1 MFMSTLQMHDTV
13 YNMTCTYL
21 AIDVLY
27 SRITYFYVFI
37 LTSFSHIS
45 KLRLNGDVVGVIVAC
60 SNDTLEGVLQL
71 SEVQAGFRLIAPANQ
86 HQLVPDAMTGN
97 DNHEGVVKDYCTLL
111 SAHHECGT
119 LAYSDRCV
127 MESVYGIHN
136 AQTSG

>member
-1 MFMSTLQMHDTV
+1 MSTVQMHDTV
-13 YNMTCTYL
+13 YSMTYTYL
-21 AIDVLY
+21 AIDVLR
-27 SRITYFYVFI
+27 SRRITYFYVFI

-97 DNHEGVVKDYCTLL
+97 GIQEGIVNDYCTLL
-111 SAHHECGT
+111 SAHH
-119 LAYSDRCV
+119 
-127 MESVYGIHN
+127 
-136 AQTSG
+136 